1 VSAVPA
7 PKPTTFVL
15 DACVASRIHR
25 VYVGRS
31 TDMQRDRGVDP
42 YCMQAAAAF
51 LAATGAGAGL
61 ARFRLMVNHHHH

>member
-1 VSAVPA
+1 
-7 PKPTTFVL
+7 
-15 DACVASRIHR
+15 
-25 VYVGRS
+25 
-31 TDMQRDRGVDP
+31 MQRDRGVDP